1 MAAETRSID
10 ARYKNGNAQ
19 RMAGNFAAA
28 ENELRGVLADDP
40 AHRDATYSLAFM
52 LREQGRTNAASAVVS
67 TWCQHAKPDA
77 DATLSAIGFLI
88 ECSSYESAEA
98 IVRMGRERWPRDAR
112 LSARAGETALA
123 LGQFDAA
130 RAALDAAV
138 ELDLNQSASW
148 LRLSHCQ
155 RYRGASEKDFTRFAS
170 VIENPAAN
178 PVTRICAGFALGKAT
193 GRCRRI
199 STRGG
204 NAHRDQFAGAANI
217 TVERRRLD
225 RVRRAQIA

>member
-40 AHRDATYSLAFM
+40 AHRDAAYSLAFM

-98 IVRMGRERWPRDAR
+98 IVRTGRERWPRDAR
-112 LSARAGETALA
+112 LSARRDDGAPTMGMDDVEKVV
-123 LGQFDAA
+123 AA
-130 RAALDAAV
+130 PL
-138 ELDLNQSASW
+138 QST
-148 LRLSHCQ
+148 LPDR
-155 RYRGASEKDFTRFAS
+155 KS
-170 VIENPAAN
+170 V
-178 PVTRICAGFALGKAT
+178 V
-193 GRCRRI
+193 
-199 STRGG
+199 
-204 NAHRDQFAGAANI
+204 
-217 TVERRRLD
+217 
-225 RVRRAQIA
+225 